1 MFSKRVHRLTR
12 KFVSSFFNANSTFV
26 QNQQLLTCILPSK
39 SFCSWNQQAVGNNNK
54 RASDISSDYDS
65 DYDSDFESSELDSE
79 EDVDDI
85 MPFTAKDGKV
95 FESKKLSKTKLI
107 FI

>member
-26 QNQQLLTCILPSK
+26 HNQQLLTCILPSK
-39 SFCSWNQQAVGNNNK
+39 SFCSWNQQAVGNNNNK
-54 RASDISSDYDS
+54 RASDISS